1 MLVIL
6 LPMLA
11 LASSLAAQPTE
22 RRLEVET
29 YDLGL
34 TSVSAAAEAVRP
46 LLSREGRVV
55 EDEANHRIIV
65 VDVAEVQR
73 AVRVAVQRVEATA
86 RNIRLA
92 VTFHWQATSD
102 RSGIRLRP
110 RAGTMIL
117 EGDKNQSQ
125 STTTARQEL
134 LVLSGSRA
142 SLRIAEEVPYAEWF
156 WTWGLGHGLW
166 VEGVRWRDVA
176 SGMEVEPLALPD
188 GRIRVR
194 LTPYFEYLIDGRRQ
208 ITRVHTLTTEVI
220 ANDGEEIALGGVP
233 AEDREFRERFLI
245 GYDRTRGMS
254 QASIRL
260 RATVE

>member
-1 MLVIL
+1 MIIPGLI
-6 LPMLA
+6 
-11 LASSLAAQPTE
+11 LASIVAAAQPAE
-22 RRLEVET
+22 RRLEVQT

-46 LLSREGRVV
+46 LLSRDGRVV
-55 EDEANHRIIV
+55 EDEKNHRIIV
-65 VDVAEVQR
+65 VDVAEVHR
-73 AVRVAVQRVEATA
+73 AVRAAVRQVEVTS

-110 RAGTMIL
+110 RAGTVVL
-117 EGDKNQSQ
+117 DGGANQSQ

-142 SLRIAEEVPYAEWF
+142 SLRIADEVPYAEWF
-156 WTWGLGHGLW
+156 WTWGLGRGLW

-194 LTPYFEYLIDGRRQ
+194 LTPYFEYLLGDRRET
-208 ITRVHTLTTEVI
+208 TRMHTLTTEVI
-220 ANDGEEIALGGVP
+220 ANPGEEIALGGVP
-233 AEDREFRERFLI
+233 REDREFRERFLI
-245 GYDRTRGMS
+245 GFDRARGMS

>member
-1 MLVIL
+1 MLSL
-6 LPMLA
+6 LMLA
-11 LASSLAAQPTE
+11 SLLAAAQAPE
-22 RRLEVET
+22 RRLEVVT

-34 TSVSAAAEAVRP
+34 TSVRATAEAVRP
-46 LLSREGRVV
+46 LLSRDGRVV

-65 VDVAEVQR
+65 VDTPEVQR
-73 AVRVAVQRVEATA
+73 AVRDAVRQVAVTA

-110 RAGTMIL
+110 RGGTVTL
-117 EGDKNQSQ
+117 DGDHNRSQ

-156 WTWGLGHGLW
+156 WTWGLERGLW

-194 LTPYFEYLIDGRRQ
+194 LTPYFEYFVDDRREV
-208 ITRVHTLTTEVI
+208 TRVHTLTTEVV
-220 ANDGEEIALGGVP
+220 ANPGEEIALGGVP

-245 GYDRTRGMS
+245 GFDRTRGMS

>member
-1 MLVIL
+1 MRIL
-6 LPMLA
+6 PLMLA
-11 LASSLAAQPTE
+11 WSLAAAEPAE
-22 RRLEVET
+22 RRLVVET
-29 YDLGL
+29 YPLGL
-34 TSVSAAAEAVRP
+34 TNVGAAAEAVRP
-46 LLSREGRVV
+46 LLSRDGRVV
-55 EDEANHRIIV
+55 EDEANHRLIV
-65 VDVAEVQR
+65 VDVPEVHH
-73 AVRVAVQRVEATA
+73 AVRVALQRVEVTA
-86 RNIRLA
+86 RNIRLT

-110 RAGTMIL
+110 SDRTL
-117 EGDKNQSQ
+117 TVDGDASRSR

-142 SLRIAEEVPYAEWF
+142 SLRIADEVPYAEWF
-156 WTWGLGHGLW
+156 WTWGLERGLW

-176 SGMEVEPLALPD
+176 SGMEVEPVALPG

-194 LTPYFEYLIDGRRQ
+194 LTPYFEYMIDSRRQ
-208 ITRVHTLTTEVI
+208 ITRVHTLTTEVV

-233 AEDREFRERFLI
+233 ADDRDFRERFLI
-245 GYDRTRGMS
+245 GFDRTRGMS